1 MIAASRLNHQWG
13 NAQRIAQQNA
23 SAIELDFFGRNLADR
38 RPIPDLKFKRAMQAL
53 EKEALDVQGENT
65 KLREENTKLRELLNA
80 RAEMKPFGPLNYF
93 YKNGQTDGPYCPTCW
108 QRDEKQVLLP
118 ASAKYAGGTGK
129 LCTVCK
135 ELYIEQAAPPIGP
148 AIALYRRRQDQ
159 DTDRSPLRF
168 TRKSGPFCFQSNF
181 GPIQEGDKWR
191 VLL

>member
-1 MIAASRLNHQWG
+1 MPESLVSLFKEVYSVSENFR
-13 NAQRIAQQNA
+13 
-23 SAIELDFFGRNLADR
+23 
-38 RPIPDLKFKRAMQAL
+38 DLKFKRAMQAL